1 MYIVKTF
8 FFYNLAR
15 HGTTKLVTGLGLLG
29 IGALTGNQAVTDTGS
44 ALTTLGIGT
53 NIAAHFLGWN
63 KIISK
68 PISMFSKFHF
78 LSNFCNILINYLI

>member
-1 MYIVKTF
+1 M
-8 FFYNLAR
+8 AR

-63 KIISK
+63 KIISIL
-68 PISMFSKFHF
+68 PISIFQNFIFDKFF
-78 LSNFCNILINYLI
+78 GIY

>member
-1 MYIVKTF
+1 MFKKNVYYSENLL
-8 FFYNLAR
+8 FYNWAR

-53 NIAAHFLGWN
+53 NIAAHFLG
-63 KIISK
+63 
-68 PISMFSKFHF
+68 
-78 LSNFCNILINYLI
+78 

>member
-8 FFYNLAR
+8 FFHNLAR

-63 KIISK
+63 KIISIL
-68 PISMFSKFHF
+68 PISIFQNFIFDKFF
-78 LSNFCNILINYLI
+78 GIY

>member
-1 MYIVKTF
+1 M
-8 FFYNLAR
+8 AR

-63 KIISK
+63 KI
-68 PISMFSKFHF
+68 KFQ
-78 LSNFCNILINYLI
+78 

>member
-1 MYIVKTF
+1 MKTF
-8 FFYNLAR
+8 SFYNLAR

-63 KIISK
+63 KIISIL
-68 PISMFSKFHF
+68 PISIFQNFIFNKFF
-78 LSNFCNILINYLI
+78 GIY